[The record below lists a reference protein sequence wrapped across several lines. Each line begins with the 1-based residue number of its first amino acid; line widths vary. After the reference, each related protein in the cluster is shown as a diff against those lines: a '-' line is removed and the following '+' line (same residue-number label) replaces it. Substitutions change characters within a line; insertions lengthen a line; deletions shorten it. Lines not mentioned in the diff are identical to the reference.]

1 MPWWAAVFGLALA
14 ARLLWR
20 FGVDEP
26 ILFSHP
32 YQYLHGALR
41 ILDHPEPLRFVL
53 RSDAWHQW
61 LGPWTI
67 APLYYL
73 FLAAVLSVFGHLTA
87 IQLLQFGMDAAVAAA
102 VGGLGRRLAGPR
114 GVWAGVVY
122 ALDFHAIEQSAS
134 TLTENLHTPL
144 LVLGLALL
152 AGEASGDRAPRW
164 RRLALAGLALGVSG
178 LSRSVSTA
186 FVPLAAAWRAMY
198 ARSRA
203 EGARAAAVI
212 AFSAAVAIL
221 PWTARNAFLIRDL
234 VPVESISVYNFW
246 DDNAFA
252 EGERRRHQESA
263 IAAQPTLAG
272 QRRVA
277 MAFGWRGILRE
288 PGQFAEKA
296 WRNLQHIVR
305 LDGLHLW
312 LRIEE
317 AHPWW
322 RHAALVLL
330 DDTVILGV
338 IPLFLVFAA
347 AGPPSPTRS
356 LILLWAGYYL
366 LMVVV
371 VFHNEIRY
379 RSTLMPFV
387 LAGAAGGV
395 AVLRDPVRRA
405 RPAARVALAAGVASS
420 AALLLPH
427 AAPAWHA
434 LRAWPELREAQ
445 RRLAQG
451 DLPGAEKAAFAA
463 ASLDRGAARPW
474 LAFGAAL
481 ARAGPPERA
490 LDAYRRAEERKAY
503 VWTPRL
509 VRPRLLAD
517 AGQPWGEA
525 LAAADAFSWQVDPWL
540 AQEIAWRELPP
551 PAGDEVLF
559 ARGDYGAVRG
569 FTLPRRDHRWSLH
582 RAWVRLRPTM
592 AAAEYAVTLDMGFPP
607 PSPLGDG
614 EVRVRVG
621 ERVTMV
627 HVGRTLAPHQVTGT
641 PERDGTL
648 LVTLD
653 APTWNLRGEPAEQ
666 GVRVDRVAVAPVR
679 GAPFAMVRSPR

>member
-1 MPWWAAVFGLALA
+1 VPWWAAVAGLALA
-14 ARLLWR
+14 ARLFWR

-26 ILFSHP
+26 ILFAHP

-41 ILDHPEPLRFVL
+41 ILDHPHPLRFVL
-53 RSDAWHQW
+53 ESDAWHQW

-73 FLAAVLSVFGHLTA
+73 FVAAVLSVFGHLTA
-87 IQLLQFGMDAAVAAA
+87 IQLLQFAMDAGVAAA
-102 VGGLGRRLAGPR
+102 VSGLGRRLAGPR

-122 ALDFHAIEQSAS
+122 ALNFHAIEQSAS

-152 AGEASGDRAPRW
+152 AAEAEGDRLPRW
-164 RRLALAGLALGVSG
+164 RRLALAGLALGASG
-178 LSRSVSTA
+178 LARSVSTA
-186 FVPLAAAWRAMY
+186 FVPMAALWRAWY
-198 ARSRA
+198 ARSRG
-203 EGARAAAVI
+203 EGLRAAAVI
-212 AFSAAVAIL
+212 AFSAAAAVL
-221 PWTARNAFLIRDL
+221 PWTARNVFVIGDP

-252 EGERRRHQESA
+252 EGQRRRHQESA
-263 IAAQPTLAG
+263 IASQPTLAG
-272 QRRVA
+272 QRKVA

-288 PGQFAEKA
+288 PDQFAEKA

-317 AHPWW
+317 PHPAW

-347 AGPPSPTRS
+347 AGAPSPARA

-379 RSTLMPFV
+379 RSTLMPFA

-405 RPAARVALAAGVASS
+405 RPAARAALAAGVVSS
-420 AALLLPH
+420 AALFVPH
-427 AAPAWHA
+427 AAPAWDA
-434 LRAWPELREAQ
+434 LRAWPELREAE
-445 RRLAQG
+445 RRLAIG
-451 DLPGAEKAAFAA
+451 DVSGAEKAAFAA
-463 ASLDRGAARPW
+463 AGLDRAAARPW
-474 LAFGAAL
+474 LAFGSAL
-481 ARAGPPERA
+481 ARAGHPGLA
-490 LDAYRRAEERKAY
+490 LDAYRRAEERKPY

-517 AGQPWGEA
+517 AGRPWADA

-551 PAGDEVLF
+551 PAGDEVLL

-569 FTLPRRDHRWSLH
+569 FTLPRRDHRFSLH
-582 RAWVRLRPTM
+582 RAWVRLRPRTP
-592 AAAEYAVTLDMGFPP
+592 ADEYAVTVDMGLPP
-607 PSPLGDG
+607 PSPIAEG
-614 EVRVRVG
+614 EVSVRVG
-621 ERVTMV
+621 GRVTV
-627 HVGRTLAPHQVTGT
+627 VRVGRAVAPHVVTGA
-641 PERDGTL
+641 PERDGTV
-648 LVTLD
+648 LVTFD
-653 APTWNLRGEPAEQ
+653 APTWNRRGEPAEQ

-679 GAPFAMVRSPR
+679 RTPTRVVRSPD